1 VTNRNQ
7 KIGQTGEKAA
17 AQFLC
22 RNGYTLLEQNY
33 RAPFAEIDIIA
44 KEGNCICFIEVKTR
58 TSLKRGLPRESV
70 HHVKQQKIISGASF
84 YLKEKK
90 IFNHQVR
97 FDVIDIIFTS
107 ETPEITLIRNAFGT
121 V

>member
-1 VTNRNQ
+1 MTNRNQ
-7 KIGQTGEKAA
+7 RIGHTGETAA
-17 AQFLC
+17 AQFLS
-22 RNGYTLLEQNY
+22 RKGYILLEQNY

-44 KEGNCICFIEVKTR
+44 REGECLCFVEVKTR
-58 TSLKRGLPRESV
+58 TSVKKGLPRESV

-90 IFNHQVR
+90 IFNQQVR
-97 FDVIDIIFTS
+97 FDVIDILFTG
-107 ETPEITLIRNAFGT
+107 EIPEITLIRNAFGT

>member
-7 KIGQTGEKAA
+7 IIGKTGETAA
-17 AQFLC
+17 VAFIRQQ
-22 RNGYTLLEQNY
+22 GYTLLEQNY

-44 KEGNCICFIEVKTR
+44 SQAGCICFIEVKTR

-70 HHVKQQKIISGASF
+70 HHLKQQKIISGAWF

-90 IFNHQVR
+90 IVNQPVR
-97 FDVIDIIFTS
+97 FDVIDILLTNA
-107 ETPEITLIRNAFGT
+107 PPKITLIKNAFGT